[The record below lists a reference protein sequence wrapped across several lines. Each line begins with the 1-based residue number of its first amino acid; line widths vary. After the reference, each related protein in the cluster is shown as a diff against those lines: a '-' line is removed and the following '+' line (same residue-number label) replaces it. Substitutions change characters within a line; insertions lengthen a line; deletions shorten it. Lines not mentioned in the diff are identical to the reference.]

1 MKRIIKIYS
10 LIAMLCFMGTG
21 SLYAFQFGELKA
33 KAVGM
38 KVGEKIGEGKVYIK
52 KYSELQDDELQEPN
66 STDYQD
72 EYTIGEAEEDYE
84 YDVYFYAKAEEGSTF
99 EGWYKDETCIGTPF
113 SMDNPYIRAYVY
125 AEGSKPQDQE
135 GLTLY
140 AKFIPI
146 IETKQLTDFVLKDG
160 DAYELVYD
168 ANVTN
173 FTYTRTF
180 GGTNWTTWFVP
191 FELELTDEICAKYD
205 FSRINNVHQYDD
217 DNDGTA
223 DRTVIES
230 FRQKSGKTLKAS
242 YPYLVRAKSDADK
255 DMELTLTDVH
265 LLYAKDNFI
274 DCQSM
279 DHMYTFTG
287 TYAGKDYGE
296 GASTEYSLFDDYASW
311 TRFHKLEP
319 QRHYMTITPLN
330 ATSPNN
336 APRRIE
342 LKVTGEEDL
351 TGIDQIENSK
361 LKIEN
366 SKFIENGGIVIVK
379 NGKKYNINGQIL
391 K

>member
-1 MKRIIKIYS
+1 M
-10 LIAMLCFMGTG
+10 
-21 SLYAFQFGELKA
+21 E
-33 KAVGM
+33 
-38 KVGEKIGEGKVYIK
+38 
-52 KYSELQDDELQEPN
+52 
-66 STDYQD
+66 
-72 EYTIGEAEEDYE
+72 
-84 YDVYFYAKAEEGSTF
+84 
-99 EGWYKDETCIGTPF
+99 
-113 SMDNPYIRAYVY
+113 NPYKRAFVY
-125 AEGSKPQDQE
+125 AENGYPQDQE
-135 GLTLY
+135 ALTLY
-140 AKFIPI
+140 AKFTPS
-146 IETKQLTDFVLKDG
+146 IETKQLSDFVLNDG
-160 DAYELVYD
+160 NAYELAYD

-180 GGTNWTTWFVP
+180 GGTNWTTWYVP
-191 FELELTDEICAKYD
+191 FELTLTDAICAKYD

-217 DNDGTA
+217 DNNGTA

-255 DMELTLTDVH
+255 DMKFTLTDVH
-265 LLYAKDNFI
+265 LLYAQDNSI

-279 DHMYTFTG
+279 DYMYTFTG

-296 GASTEYSLFDDYASW
+296 GASTEYSLFDDYTAW
-311 TRFHKLEP
+311 TRFGTLEP

-342 LKVTGEEDL
+342 LKVVSEEDE
-351 TGIDQIENSK
+351 TTEVVE
-361 LKIEN
+361 LKAE
-366 SKFIENGGIVIVK
+366 SAKQKDGKYIENGTIVIVK